1 MCWKLQS
8 PRLSTLFCSLCVWV
22 CVCGV
27 CVCVCV
33 FVCVCVG
40 VVCVFVVCVGVCV
53 CGVCLWCVWVGVCN
67 DIYIPHMTWPLEVV
81 CTAVQGVTIFGMVSV
96 SSCFSPTITLSHR
109 PELKVVMDADYIEHD
124 A

>member
-1 MCWKLQS
+1 MLEIAQS
-8 PRLSTLFCSLCVWV
+8 KAFNIILLFVGVCVCGVGVCVCGVGV

-27 CVCVCV
+27 CVCG
-33 FVCVCVG
+33 CVC
-40 VVCVFVVCVGVCV
+40 VVCVGVCV
-53 CGVCLWCVWVGVCN
+53 CGVCVGVM
-67 DIYIPHMTWPLEVV
+67 IFIPHVTWPLEVV

-96 SSCFSPTITLSHR
+96 SSCFSRTITLSHR

>member
-1 MCWKLQS
+1 MCV
-8 PRLSTLFCSLCVWV
+8 CVCVCGCGV

-27 CVCVCV
+27 CGC
-33 FVCVCVG
+33 
-40 VVCVFVVCVGVCV
+40 
-53 CGVCLWCVWVGVCN
+53 VCLWCVWVGVCN

-96 SSCFSPTITLSHR
+96 SSCFSRTITLSHR